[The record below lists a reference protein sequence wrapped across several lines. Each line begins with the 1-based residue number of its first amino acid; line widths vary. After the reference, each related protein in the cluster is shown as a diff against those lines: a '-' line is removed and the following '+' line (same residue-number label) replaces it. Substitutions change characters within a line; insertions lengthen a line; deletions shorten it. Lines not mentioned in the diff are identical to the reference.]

1 MKTGMTGNKI
11 TYNKENRMNNFF
23 LAFLILKIYDSYN
36 NLNIFKMTVICL
48 FDRKITSDSV

>member
-1 MKTGMTGNKI
+1 MTGNKI